1 MKNYLSK
8 GIKFLKDKDYR
19 FNILSNYGF
28 YDSMDDEEFLK
39 RKFKSNLKYDLNL
52 LSPNTFSEKIQW
64 LKINDRKD
72 IYTILVDKYKVREY
86 IKEKLGEEYLIPL
99 IGIWDDPDDIDFN
112 KLPDQ
117 FVLKCN
123 HNSGLGM
130 CICKDKSKLDISKV
144 RRELKKGLKQDYYLT
159 GREWPYKNVSRK
171 IIAEKYMKNE
181 HETELK
187 DYKFF
192 CFNGEPKYCQVI
204 SDRST
209 NETIDFFDMNWEHQE
224 FIGLNN
230 ENDSNEFTNSK
241 YTIEKPVTFEKMKE
255 FAYILAKNTKFVRID
270 FYEIE
275 RKLYFGEITF
285 YPASGFGN
293 FKPSEWNEKLG
304 EMVNL

>member
-52 LSPNTFSEKIQW
+52 LNPNTFSEKIQW

-209 NETIDFFDMNWEHQE
+209 NETIDFFDMKWNHQE
-224 FIGLNN
+224 FIGLN
-230 ENDSNEFTNSK
+230 SKCSNSK
-241 YTIEKPVTFEKMKE
+241 HLIAKPVTFEKMKE

-304 EMVNL
+304 EMINL

>member
-209 NETIDFFDMNWEHQE
+209 NETIDFFDMKWNHQE
-224 FIGLNN
+224 FIGLN
-230 ENDSNEFTNSK
+230 SKCSNSK
-241 YTIEKPVTFEKMKE
+241 HPIAKPVTFEKMKE

-293 FKPSEWNEKLG
+293 FKPTEWNEKLG
-304 EMVNL
+304 EMINL

>member
-52 LSPNTFSEKIQW
+52 LSCNTFSEKIQW

-144 RRELKKGLKQDYYLT
+144 RRELKKGLKQDYYLA

-181 HETELK
+181 YETELK

-204 SDRST
+204 TDRSI
-209 NETIDFFDMNWEHQE
+209 NETIDFFDMEWNHQE
-224 FIGLNN
+224 FIGLN
-230 ENDSNEFTNSK
+230 SKYSKYSNSK
-241 YTIEKPVTFEKMKE
+241 HPIEKPVTLEKMKE

-275 RKLYFGEITF
+275 KKLYFGEITF
-285 YPASGFGN
+285 YPASGFGD
-293 FKPSEWNEKLG
+293 FTPSEWNAKLG
-304 EMVNL
+304 EMINL

>member
-52 LSPNTFSEKIQW
+52 LNPNTFSEKIQW

-209 NETIDFFDMNWEHQE
+209 NETIDFFDMKWNHQE
-224 FIGLNN
+224 FIGLN
-230 ENDSNEFTNSK
+230 SKCSNSK
-241 YTIEKPVTFEKMKE
+241 HLIAKPVTFEKMKE
-255 FAYILAKNTKFVRID
+255 FAYILAKYTKFVRIE

-304 EMVNL
+304 EMINL

>member
-52 LSPNTFSEKIQW
+52 LSCNTFSEKIQW

-144 RRELKKGLKQDYYLT
+144 RRELKKGLKQDYYLA

-181 HETELK
+181 YETELK

-204 SDRST
+204 TDRSI
-209 NETIDFFDMNWEHQE
+209 NETIDFFDMEWNHQE
-224 FIGLNN
+224 FIGLN
-230 ENDSNEFTNSK
+230 SKYSNSK
-241 YTIEKPVTFEKMKE
+241 HPIEKPVTLEKMKE

-275 RKLYFGEITF
+275 KKLYFGEITF
-285 YPASGFGN
+285 YPASGFGD
-293 FKPSEWNEKLG
+293 FTPSEWNAKLG
-304 EMVNL
+304 EMINL

>member
-52 LSPNTFSEKIQW
+52 LNPNTFSEKIQW

-99 IGIWDDPDDIDFN
+99 IGIWDAPDDIDFN

-181 HETELK
+181 YETELK

-192 CFNGEPKYCQVI
+192 CFNGNPEYCQVI
-204 SDRST
+204 CDRST
-209 NETIDFFDMNWEHQE
+209 NETIDFFDMNWVHQE
-224 FIGLNN
+224 FIGLN
-230 ENDSNEFTNSK
+230 SKCSNSK
-241 YTIEKPVTFEKMKE
+241 HPIAKPVTFEKMKE
-255 FAYILAKNTKFVRID
+255 FACILAKNTKFVRID
-270 FYEIE
+270 FYELE
-275 RKLYFGEITF
+275 R
-285 YPASGFGN
+285 
-293 FKPSEWNEKLG
+293 
-304 EMVNL
+304 